1 MRIKSLLQRNLS
13 RISKAQL
20 FKGLCLLCRQPTDA
34 DLICSWCSDE
44 LPILDHYC
52 YLCGTP
58 LAGHATKCG
67 VCIASPPVWDRLHIL
82 ADYEFPLQGLIH
94 TLKYQR
100 NPLPA
105 HLLGKLLAD
114 MYQHNVDDSE
124 RPEVI
129 LPVPLH
135 WRRQWKRG
143 FNQCQELARPIT
155 QQLGIPCRIDI
166 LKRTRHTSVQAGLSK
181 TERHSNLLNAF
192 TINSHSFKHVILLD
206 DVVTT
211 GTTVA
216 TLVQLLKAS
225 GCERVDVWAICR
237 TQLRG
242 E

>member
-1 MRIKSLLQRNLS
+1 MRIKSILCNCLYRLS
-13 RISKAQL
+13 QARI
-20 FKGLCLLCRQPTDA
+20 FKGLCLLCHQPTDA
-34 DLICSWCSDE
+34 DLICSWCAEE
-44 LPILDHYC
+44 LPLLDHYC

-58 LAGHATKCG
+58 LAGHSSICG
-67 VCIASPPVWDRLHIL
+67 VCIGSPPIWDRLHIL

-94 TLKYQR
+94 SLKYQR
-100 NPLPA
+100 NPLAA
-105 HLLGKLLAD
+105 HLLGKMLAD
-114 MYQHNVDDSE
+114 MYEHNVEDLQ

-155 QQLGIPCRIDI
+155 QRLGIPCRADI
-166 LKRTRHTSVQAGLSK
+166 LKRVRHTPVQAGLSK
-181 TERHSNLLNAF
+181 SERHSNLLHAF
-192 TINSHSFKHVILLD
+192 RISPHAFKHVILLD

-211 GTTVA
+211 GTTVS